1 MAKTLLTRANAKII
15 KSKRRRILTSGMHL
29 APSTL
34 SGYNTCASASIG
46 CIAGC
51 LNKAGH
57 GGMFKKGETTN
68 RVQEAR
74 KAKTVWFFKD
84 RITFMDSLVREVEN
98 AMKYARKR
106 RVRPVFRLNLTSDIR
121 WENIPAFRN
130 GKYFPNIMKA
140 FARVQFYDYTKHTNR
155 NDLPENYHLTFS
167 RSESN
172 HDAAMEWLRKGGNVA
187 VVFRV
192 KKGQPLPKMWNGYE
206 VIDGDID
213 DLRFLDKK
221 NVIVGL
227 RAKGP
232 AMKDTSGFV
241 VEP

>member
-1 MAKTLLTRANAKII
+1 
-15 KSKRRRILTSGMHL
+15 
-29 APSTL
+29 
-34 SGYNTCASASIG
+34 
-46 CIAGC
+46 
-51 LNKAGH
+51 
-57 GGMFKKGETTN
+57 
-68 RVQEAR
+68 
-74 KAKTVWFFKD
+74 
-84 RITFMDSLVREVEN
+84 
-98 AMKYARKR
+98 
-106 RVRPVFRLNLTSDIR
+106 
-121 WENIPAFRN
+121 
-130 GKYFPNIMKA
+130 
-140 FARVQFYDYTKHTNR
+140 
-155 NDLPENYHLTFS
+155 
-167 RSESN
+167 
-172 HDAAMEWLRKGGNVA
+172 MEWLRKGGNVA